1 MSKAGVKQYHATV
14 IHPDGSVEYHT
25 QDGKFSLERLQGFVK
40 GYIERVD
47 VRVAGKNYE
56 MFVNEEGLLHGLPLN
71 PTATLLVVNWIVQNK
86 FRVYANARIV
96 GTTVVL
102 SRDHL
107 EGKL

>member
-1 MSKAGVKQYHATV
+1 MSKAGVKEYHAAV
-14 IHPDGSVEYHT
+14 IDTTGHISFHS
-25 QDGKFSLERLQGFVK
+25 QDGKFSLKQLQEFVK

-56 MFVNEEGLLHGLPLN
+56 MFVNEEGLLHGLQYN
-71 PTATLLVVNWIVQNK
+71 PKATAQYWVKKGIK
-86 FRVYANARIV
+86 HAPHIV
-96 GTTVVL
+96 GTAVVL

>member
-1 MSKAGVKQYHATV
+1 MSKAGVKQYHAAV

-56 MFVNEEGLLHGLPLN
+56 MFVNEEGLLDGLQFN
-71 PTATLLVVNWIVQNK
+71 PKATALVAQYWVKKGIK
-86 FRVYANARIV
+86 HAPHIV
-96 GTTVVL
+96 GTAVVL

>member
-1 MSKAGVKQYHATV
+1 MSKAGVKQYHAAV
-14 IHPDGSVEYHT
+14 IHPDGLIEYHT
-25 QDGKFSLERLQGFVK
+25 QDGKFSLDKLQGFVK
-40 GYIERVD
+40 GLIERVD

-56 MFVNEEGLLHGLPLN
+56 MFVNEEGLLHGLQFN
-71 PTATLLVVNWIVQNK
+71 PKASTLGSVWLAYK
-86 FRVYANARIV
+86 GHSGRAHLV